1 MAEPLPPWVLQV
13 VDERPPEPGAAR
25 EWVYRALERVLR
37 DGRLAPGSRLPAAR
51 RLAQSWGL
59 PRGAIDQACDRLCAE
74 GVLVR
79 RVGDGSYVADRLPLG
94 MASGPEP
101 VVAPVPKRAAQ
112 KVLQRMSSRLQGA
125 RPSQHWAEGRAP
137 RALRAGVPDIDHFP
151 LATWRRC
158 IAHAF
163 ADEQR
168 SSLSYGPPQGTRE
181 LRQATARYLT
191 LTRGMRCSA
200 EQVIIV
206 NSTLQAT
213 ELIAQ
218 VLLSP
223 GDRVCIE
230 DPSHPSSA
238 RLLSLAHLDV
248 VGVPFDEQGL
258 DVRQAREHSPRPA
271 AIYLQP
277 LHQYPTGIVTSE
289 ARRRELLDWADAS
302 RAWIIEV
309 DFLNEIAHGGAV
321 QAPLQ
326 CGPLSEQVLF
336 VGTYTGVM
344 FPAIRL
350 AYLVVP
356 PGLVD
361 AFSSVRGMLGDH
373 SPVAPQQALAE
384 FIDAGHLGDHLRAM
398 RSTYRARRD
407 VLQRALRGRLPAA
420 FRLGP
425 MVGGVSACLHLPA
438 PWSDVAVVESL
449 GARGVEAGALS
460 LHGWSVP
467 GLNGLVLGYGAYE
480 STDIEAAVDELVA
493 LLAGVRVGE
502 PQPA

>member
-1 MAEPLPPWVLQV
+1 V

-59 PRGAIDQACDRLCAE
+59 PRGAIDQACDRLRAE

-137 RALRAGVPDIDHFP
+137 RALRAGVPRHRP
-151 LATWRRC
+151 LSAGDLAPLHRARLCRR
-158 IAHAF
+158 AAQQPELRSAAGHA
-163 ADEQR
+163 
-168 SSLSYGPPQGTRE
+168 E